1 MQRDEFYP
9 RRSTSSG
16 APVSM
21 HQLVRGKSRVAV
33 ACVVCALGLFI
44 AGTATVAGKI
54 TGEVGGA
61 LSENCAPGTA
71 TSVTFATFDAKGITK
86 GLWGNGLHGLV
97 VWLVVFSLM
106 WPFMCGLFQIAVWFA
121 PLSRGIRSA
130 VLILLKLTAHFAF
143 VELVTVAIIAS
154 GLTLVVDRRVSSAEL
169 ANIMSPVDTSR
180 TSPAMHR
187 GVEALEGCT
196 DDPFGRLARSELDC
210 ASLLSSSDCETPLAD
225 LTAFPRSSTGHL
237 STHCPASCGRCQL
250 AKLAAGES
258 TPAIEAPSSSR
269 VALVAASPVCEDDPT
284 GSLAANGGS
293 CIVLLNLLTCDD
305 PMSKLRAS
313 APGSLWMFCP
323 VACDVCERWE
333 TAMEAGDLRVV
344 GMAEVAPTAV
354 PPTLSPTHSPGAL
367 VCKDDPTGSLAANG
381 GSCPHLRGMLA
392 CDDPMSAL
400 QASAPG
406 NLWMFCPL
414 ACKMC
419 DKWETALAAGELKI
433 VGMGEV
439 VPTAA
444 PPTLLASPSPGA
456 LVCKDDPTGSL
467 AKNGVSCTVLSGLL
481 ACDDPMSNLDSS
493 APGNLWML
501 CPVACTVCG
510 KWETALAAGELSIV
524 GMGVAAPTIA
534 PPGGLACKDDP
545 TDSLAKS
552 GVSCTVLSGLLA
564 CDDPMSVLQA
574 SSPGSLWML
583 CPVMCSVCE
592 KWEAALAAGEL
603 SVVGMEVT
611 PPPPMPTCNDDPL
624 GIVTKQSSSCDE
636 LVMYDTACNAQD
648 LRNRYSFSG
657 ETFSWMLCPKLC
669 DACDRWASS
678 VVAGDLAFLGIT
690 AESLEH
696 WVPPPVQQTLPPV
709 PPTCVDDP
717 TLLMSSLESTACKA
731 HENRQRCESN
741 LTDLYPF
748 AVGSSHAVPTW
759 VVCPVTCGRC
769 QDFMKAS
776 NAGLLAA
783 VSITP
788 TPGQPTHYVFFQ
800 VDVEAGEANYMMF
813 LGTLCFIASAF
824 WMHDTW
830 RRTAMRCQSPSA
842 RGLRAT
848 VVLSCVAVVAF
859 ALIVLG
865 LLLPAYRWEFTG
877 SAASSL
883 ESPVVERSFVEIAN
897 ELASRGGHHAFL
909 AVVIY
914 VLGIVV
920 PVVLSAT
927 TVAVVLL
934 PSGSSGTLRRVL
946 SALLPFCM
954 ADALSYSLF
963 IINDEVSKLVERAI
977 VDELPCMYIPDPKT
991 FLSVTASTKPAGPLL
1006 LVGSL
1011 LLYGTALSVLASD
1024 PPPAGRIS
1032 IAPVELDEPDAREI
1046 NFDIAKSSPLKL
1058 EERTDR

>member
-1 MQRDEFYP
+1 
-9 RRSTSSG
+9 
-16 APVSM
+16 M

-106 WPFMCGLFQIAVWFA
+106 WPFM
-121 PLSRGIRSA
+121 
-130 VLILLKLTAHFAF
+130 
-143 VELVTVAIIAS
+143 
-154 GLTLVVDRRVSSAEL
+154 
-169 ANIMSPVDTSR
+169 
-180 TSPAMHR
+180 

-381 GSCPHLRGMLA
+381 G
-392 CDDPMSAL
+392 
-400 QASAPG
+400 
-406 NLWMFCPL
+406 
-414 ACKMC
+414 
-419 DKWETALAAGELKI
+419 
-433 VGMGEV
+433 
-439 VPTAA
+439 
-444 PPTLLASPSPGA
+444 
-456 LVCKDDPTGSL
+456 
-467 AKNGVSCTVLSGLL
+467 
-481 ACDDPMSNLDSS
+481 
-493 APGNLWML
+493 
-501 CPVACTVCG
+501 
-510 KWETALAAGELSIV
+510 
-524 GMGVAAPTIA
+524 
-534 PPGGLACKDDP
+534 
-545 TDSLAKS
+545 
-552 GVSCTVLSGLLA
+552 
-564 CDDPMSVLQA
+564 
-574 SSPGSLWML
+574 
-583 CPVMCSVCE
+583 
-592 KWEAALAAGEL
+592 